1 MRKIVLAAALVTAAA
16 ALGACHKGGDSN
28 QLTAEENAQLN
39 EASNMLDA
47 SPDGLAVTN
56 APMGNGEVAQDSI
69 EGGDEATG
77 NDGDD
82 DTGNDE

>member
-1 MRKIVLAAALVTAAA
+1 MRKVLLAAAVIVAASS
-16 ALGACHKGGDSN
+16 LGACRKGGDSN

-39 EASNMLDA
+39 DADNMLDA

-69 EGGDEATG
+69 EAGDEAIE
-77 NDGDD
+77 NDAGS
-82 DTGNDE
+82 DTGNEE